1 MDVLS
6 EDVFFD
12 DKKALIDKKS
22 KILKSKITL
31 YLDRSCKRTID
42 ILGSLCGIIA
52 LIPIACVVWILNKIN
67 KDNGP
72 IFYTKERIGKDGKL
86 FKMYKFRT
94 MVVNADELLYEY
106 LEKDE
111 KIREEYDEYKKIKND
126 PRITKIGHFLRKT
139 SLDEFPQF
147 INVLKGEMSL
157 VGPRPYL
164 ERELPDIGL
173 YYNYIIK
180 SKPGITGLW
189 QISGR
194 SETTFKDRLDLDVEY
209 YKNNNCKEDIKILFK
224 TVEQTVLRRGAV

>member
-1 MDVLS
+1 MEVLDES
-6 EDVFFD
+6 LLENKQNTLV
-12 DKKALIDKKS
+12 DKKS
-22 KILKSKITL
+22 KILKSKFTL
-31 YLDRSCKRTID
+31 CLDRGCKRTID
-42 ILGSLCGIIA
+42 ILGSLCGIVA
-52 LIPIACVVWILNKIN
+52 LIPIICVVWICNKIN

-106 LEKDE
+106 LNSDE
-111 KIREEYDEYKKIKND
+111 KIREEYTKYKKLRND
-126 PRITKIGHFLRKT
+126 PRVTKIGHFLRKT

-189 QISGR
+189 QVSGR

-209 YKNNNCKEDIKILFK
+209 YKNNSCKEDVKILFK
-224 TVEQTVLRRGAV
+224 TVEQTVMRKGAM